1 MSEFSTSILCNES
14 GIGEDGPFSV
24 EVDCEVTMFEEKGEL
39 SSSSKLAL
47 INNDSPSLS
56 GMVRSKQTLRKSGQD
71 YNKYRRVRFGK
82 PGGKAS
88 QHLRVRQEDDDG
100 ESSSS
105 SSESNISET
114 NVVVAG
120 GGSSGN
126 AVVQNALRV
135 GRCHR
140 RLVGSKV

>member
-1 MSEFSTSILCNES
+1 M
-14 GIGEDGPFSV
+14 PV
-24 EVDCEVTMFEEKGEL
+24 EVDCEVTTFEGKGEL
-39 SSSSKLAL
+39 LGSSGLAL
-47 INNDSPSLS
+47 ANNDSSS
-56 GMVRSKQTLRKSGQD
+56 IREMVRSKQTLRKSGQD

-105 SSESNISET
+105 SSESNTSEA
-114 NVVVAG
+114 NVVVTG

-126 AVVQNALRV
+126 AVVQNAL
-135 GRCHR
+135 
-140 RLVGSKV
+140 